1 MASPGGRKRQK
12 QDSDPDRGLSSHD
25 GAVSSGSRGAPSSG
39 TGSGAASGGVPPRGA
54 SKGPVRQ
61 ELTSVRFAAV
71 ARRLSETARQL
82 GVQAP
87 GFRSPPKAAGIRRS
101 IRRETDGSA
110 TVSVALRG
118 RPGIAVVGDM
128 IDGIVSASGLV
139 GVEAGAVRDDLWSA
153 VAGLLDDEIEARGPL
168 PTRLAA

>member
-1 MASPGGRKRQK
+1 MASSGGRKKK
-12 QDSDPDRGLSSHD
+12 QQQESGLDRGLSSHD
-25 GAVSSGSRGAPSSG
+25 GEGG
-39 TGSGAASGGVPPRGA
+39 TT
-54 SKGPVRQ
+54 GPVRS

-82 GVQAP
+82 GVDAP
-87 GFRSPPKAAGIRRS
+87 GFRSPPKAPGVRRS
-101 IRRETDGSA
+101 IRREKDGSA

-128 IDGIVSASGLV
+128 IDGIVSAAALS

-153 VAGLLDDEIEARGPL
+153 AAGLLDDEYEARGPL